1 LVPWI
6 LPALLDSRCVS
17 LIATRV
23 TTKYKNI
30 IKIFFEIF
38 LLSCGFSY
46 FSLSFS
52 QRNKYY
58 PLRRSYDEVKKIKKA
73 ATLKEKIQSAMQ
85 SIETLYIFSTLVF
98 VAVMIY
104 LGNGSKDGVTT
115 QGFYIYGTLYPFWVY
130 GLASALFGVIFFC
143 YICTLRI

>member
-1 LVPWI
+1 
-6 LPALLDSRCVS
+6 
-17 LIATRV
+17 
-23 TTKYKNI
+23 
-30 IKIFFEIF
+30 
-38 LLSCGFSY
+38 
-46 FSLSFS
+46 
-52 QRNKYY
+52 
-58 PLRRSYDEVKKIKKA
+58 
-73 ATLKEKIQSAMQ
+73 MQ